1 MRQFTLSILLL
12 CLAPAAAGAQA
23 RVTLPENGP
32 FTEPPQ
38 LLNRDE
44 VVQLAKASYPEQV
57 KAEGFAGTPTVR
69 LYVDET
75 GAVQARRIERS
86 SAIPA
91 LDAAALK
98 VADAM
103 RFAPARNGD
112 RPTHLWVSIPVQ
124 FRIDIPAGPEPAVRP
139 RMRNLYDVE
148 HALGH
153 MLERRE
159 TRNDRAPLLALYVA
173 KDGTPAVIEL
183 REPSGDPAVDTAA
196 LRVAEMARFDPA
208 RDAAGE
214 VVESWFH
221 LTIRCRR

>member
-1 MRQFTLSILLL
+1 MRRSTLSLLLL
-12 CLAPAAAGAQA
+12 CLAPAAAAAQA
-23 RVTLPENGP
+23 RATLPENGP

-44 VVQLAKASYPEQV
+44 VAQLARAGYPEQV

-91 LDAAALK
+91 LDEAALK

-124 FRIDIPAGPEPAVRP
+124 FRIDIPAGPAPAVPP
-139 RMRNLYDVE
+139 RTRNLHDVE
-148 HALGH
+148 RALTR
-153 MLERRE
+153 MMERRE
-159 TRNDRAPLLALYVA
+159 TRNDRAPLLAVYVA
-173 KDGTPAVIEL
+173 RDGTPAVIEL
-183 REPSGDPAVDTAA
+183 QEPSGDPAVDTAA
-196 LRVAEMARFDPA
+196 LRVVEMARFDPA

-214 VVESWFH
+214 AMESWIYI
-221 LTIRCRR
+221 TIRCR